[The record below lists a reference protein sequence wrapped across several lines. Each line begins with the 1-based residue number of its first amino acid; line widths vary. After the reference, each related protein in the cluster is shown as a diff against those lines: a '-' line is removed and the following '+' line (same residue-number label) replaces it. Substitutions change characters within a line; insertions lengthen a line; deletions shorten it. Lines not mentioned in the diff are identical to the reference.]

1 MLTDWLDGLL
11 TTLDPLFTCVP
22 DAHVAYEDARSGPR
36 VVYVVPGVGA
46 VGVGAVG
53 VGAVGVGAVG
63 VGAVGVGAV
72 GVGAVGVG
80 AVGVGAVGVGVLH
93 PRPV

>member
-1 MLTDWLDGLL
+1 MLTYLL
-11 TTLDPLFTCVP
+11 PLFTCVP
-22 DAHVAYEDARSGPR
+22 DVQVPAFEPRLGPC
-36 VVYVVPGVGA
+36 VVYVA
-46 VGVGAVG
+46 D
-53 VGAVGVGAVG
+53 AVGVGAVG

-93 PRPV
+93 PSPV